1 MEAYLI
7 TLVNLIVG
15 LITIILI
22 ANALISFA
30 PLDPWHPVRR
40 FLNRLAE
47 PILRPFRNI
56 LPPVGMFDLS
66 PMVALIVIQIL
77 GRIITILIMS
87 AFS

>member
-15 LITIILI
+15 ALTILLI

-30 PLDPWHPVRR
+30 PLEPWHPVRR
-40 FLNRLAE
+40 FLNQLAE

-56 LPPVGMFDLS
+56 LPPAGMFDLS
-66 PMVALIVIQIL
+66 PMVALIAIQIL
-77 GRIITILIMS
+77 GQLTVLLIQA
-87 AFS
+87 AF

>member
-1 MEAYLI
+1 VEAYLI
-7 TLVNLIVG
+7 TLIEIIVG
-15 LITIILI
+15 LITVIII
-22 ANALISFA
+22 INALISFA

-40 FLNRLAE
+40 FLNQLAE

-77 GRIITILIMS
+77 GQLVIVLIRS
-87 AFS
+87 AF